1 MNGIRSGFP
10 GIHIES
16 WWTNMLPDFPT
27 VKKQFWFDFKSR
39 FQEFSHSDG
48 VLSHIKDKPIF
59 EGNLTSQTLDGQ
71 TTAKPPEVIAEQL
84 EFDRPRIIDEGV
96 IYVMQILANSAKRAR
111 AQKAKLLFKEIDES
125 SSKAGTSFDAGGK
138 PFTLDMYLEMLRSME
153 IEFDSAGQAQ
163 LPTLVTGN
171 ADIKAKV
178 ETWFKDPEC
187 LSQINAVVEEKGQ
200 EWRDRQSNRKLAD

>member
-1 MNGIRSGFP
+1 MESRSF
-10 GIHIES
+10 
-16 WWTNMLPDFPT
+16 N
-27 VKKQFWFDFKSR
+27 
-39 FQEFSHSDG
+39 
-48 VLSHIKDKPIF
+48 
-59 EGNLTSQTLDGQ
+59 
-71 TTAKPPEVIAEQL
+71 
-84 EFDRPRIIDEGV
+84 RPRIIDEGV
-96 IYVMQILANSAKRAR
+96 FYVMQILADSAKRAR

-125 SSKAGTSFDAGGK
+125 SSKAGTAFDAGGK

-178 ETWFKDPEC
+178 ETWFKNPEC
-187 LSQINAVVEEKGQ
+187 LSQINAVFEEKGQ